1 MIIWPFF
8 QIAISVLSIPT
19 IHIPLYPSLLLVLY
33 STHPLLLA
41 VAKSISITAFLLAVH
56 DSHLLYSSPIGC
68 LYYIFLVPPLF
79 VPYSFWLPLLYI
91 PGSPLFVPY
100 FYWLPLLYSIVLVP
114 PVRPLLLLVASTIN
128 SWSPLFVPLLL
139 LAVYGTIFLLNSYWL
154 SHTDTNSWMTPLP
167 VSSLLLGSLLLLSYR
182 SSRPHY

>member
-1 MIIWPFF
+1 MIICPFF

-79 VPYSFWLPLLYI
+79 VPYSYWLPLLYI

-128 SWSPLFVPLLL
+128 SSVRTLTPIGCVWHIISPQLLLNRLVATVCLKLALANSKLL
-139 LAVYGTIFLLNSYWL
+139 LAITY
-154 SHTDTNSWMTPLP
+154 
-167 VSSLLLGSLLLLSYR
+167 
-182 SSRPHY
+182 